1 MNSLLLFL
9 MKSTLSLSLLYLGF
23 SVLMRKETF
32 FNLNR
37 MVLLFMVI
45 CSMLI
50 PFLHSPQLFHPIV
63 HVEIDPIFQNVTV
76 SEDPVQV
83 INEPIAALSPDTV
96 KETVKPVTLSVPTIL
111 IFIYFSGVLISFLLL
126 AYSIG
131 SVLLLFRKARKI
143 KLNGIRLLIV
153 SDDISAFSF
162 GRNILISKNDYD
174 TESEAIITHELSHI
188 RLGHFY
194 DLMLMELTKILFWFN
209 PLVYRLVLDLKEIHE
224 FQADD
229 RAINSGIDATKY
241 QLLIIQK
248 CVGHQKFALANSF
261 NHCQI
266 KNRIVMMNKLKSS
279 KAWRWKVATFL
290 PMLALLLM
298 AFGRTGENVNSAK
311 KIPIQIASTI
321 SKQKSEV
328 TPPFVIDIKKDGI
341 FLMQKLVTLDEFRK
355 LLPLT
360 VANNPQSEV
369 IVNIIDAF
377 NSDLPAVR
385 DIINNECDSKK
396 VKYVRL
402 TQKFTPP
409 STSEIKIPKR
419 NTFSIQIDAKGKVV
433 IGFDGQD
440 NRRKLLTRLGE
451 DYNIV
456 FSPKELEEFSN
467 TDSFGVPMNRMKAFL
482 KMSAEERRKP
492 ENAIGIPYDSGN
504 NEFKNWVRTAR
515 TVNKDMRIAIK
526 GDQATSYQVID
537 QLIETLQELNEYR
550 LYMALAEWVTAYEV
564 AFPSKKPAGEQKG
577 PVIKFTQS
585 YVLDYARSKPSV
597 ITIIPDK
604 DNSIYYYLGTQDA
617 KGNNPVLTKTDLSP
631 SGIHAFLIN
640 KNHDILAK
648 LEDLRKKKQDLKLSE
663 EEFEKQRDEILSD
676 KNAPIVL
683 IKPSE
688 ASTYGSL
695 MNILDE
701 MVICSIGRYAIIDIA
716 DYDKNLISKAR

>member
-328 TPPFVIDIKKDGI
+328 TPPFVIDIKR
-341 FLMQKLVTLDEFRK
+341 M
-355 LLPLT
+355 
-360 VANNPQSEV
+360 
-369 IVNIIDAF
+369 AF
-377 NSDLPAVR
+377 S
-385 DIINNECDSKK
+385 
-396 VKYVRL
+396 
-402 TQKFTPP
+402 
-409 STSEIKIPKR
+409 
-419 NTFSIQIDAKGKVV
+419 
-433 IGFDGQD
+433 
-440 NRRKLLTRLGE
+440 
-451 DYNIV
+451 
-456 FSPKELEEFSN
+456 
-467 TDSFGVPMNRMKAFL
+467 
-482 KMSAEERRKP
+482 
-492 ENAIGIPYDSGN
+492 
-504 NEFKNWVRTAR
+504 
-515 TVNKDMRIAIK
+515 
-526 GDQATSYQVID
+526 
-537 QLIETLQELNEYR
+537 
-550 LYMALAEWVTAYEV
+550 
-564 AFPSKKPAGEQKG
+564 
-577 PVIKFTQS
+577 
-585 YVLDYARSKPSV
+585 
-597 ITIIPDK
+597 
-604 DNSIYYYLGTQDA
+604 
-617 KGNNPVLTKTDLSP
+617 
-631 SGIHAFLIN
+631 
-640 KNHDILAK
+640 
-648 LEDLRKKKQDLKLSE
+648 
-663 EEFEKQRDEILSD
+663 
-676 KNAPIVL
+676 
-683 IKPSE
+683 
-688 ASTYGSL
+688 
-695 MNILDE
+695 
-701 MVICSIGRYAIIDIA
+701 
-716 DYDKNLISKAR
+716 